1 MLSQLRQRAREVL
14 SSTRQVVLSTDG
26 PAEIQADSLRCEALG
41 LAVYVLVPRASDLL
55 FNLENTSLVVAT
67 ADTWQARGSAHL
79 LSRAKYP
86 EQLAITRMPEAA
98 WSELVEIRITRLQL
112 RPLNGQGSVETLDIV

>member
-14 SSTRQVVLSTDG
+14 SSTHQVVISTDG

-41 LAVYVLVPRASDLL
+41 LSLYVLVPRASDLL

-67 ADTWQARGSAHL
+67 ADTWQARGSAHVL
-79 LSRAKYP
+79 PRAKYP
-86 EQLAITRMPEAA
+86 QQLVLYQMPEAA
-98 WSELVEIRITRLQL
+98 WSELAEIRLTRLQL
-112 RPLNGQGSVETLDIV
+112 RRLDGQGAVETLDIL